1 MSLCISISNYALA
14 ENAAIIY
21 VIMLFAG
28 SNWLSF
34 FPSKELMHQ
43 AYTIIDNQSPQ

>member
-1 MSLCISISNYALA
+1 MNYICHYAFLILFFDNAGHMSLCISISNYALA

-28 SNWLSF
+28 SN
-34 FPSKELMHQ
+34 
-43 AYTIIDNQSPQ
+43 